1 MTDLPAILGGTPAVQ
16 ISPADLAAATAWP
29 DLGDE
34 ELAAIQRLFADR
46 NISTHPVIGE
56 LEDAYRQLT
65 GRRHAVAHCNGSSAL
80 LAAFWGLGLQ
90 PGDRIFVTSA
100 AFWASVLPMM
110 WLGLVPVFCETDPAT
125 LSLDLADMREKWTPA
140 VKAMVIV
147 PLWGVPPD
155 YDALLDFAAE
165 KRLRVVEDASHAHGA
180 TFRGKPCGTFGD
192 VSVFSLQGDK
202 LAPAGEGGVL
212 LTDDDDLRERVLC
225 LGDITRIY
233 QLDSPARRFAATSF
247 GIKIRIAPVS
257 AAIGIC
263 QLRKLPATNRV
274 RAENLEPLSATL
286 AEFGFETYQPGP
298 RACGSPQNPS
308 LPSSGPR
315 VCDSPHNP
323 SLPSSSSSP
332 TSTRTYFEYLV
343 KCPTGP
349 LDAAGWRAALT
360 AEGCQVAT
368 PRYPLL
374 HQQPFFTEGHFREI
388 LRLDPA
394 QTPDY
399 TNVRLPRTEAFNGT
413 LLKLPV
419 FTRPAPEIVAA
430 YQAAV
435 RKVGRHQQRI
445 AEIISADTAQ

>member
-1 MTDLPAILGGTPAVQ
+1 MSDPNGMTNTPAILGGTPAVKF
-16 ISPADLAAATAWP
+16 SAGELAAATAWP

-56 LEDAYRQLT
+56 LEAAYCQVT
-65 GRRHAVAHCNGSSAL
+65 GRRHAVAHCNGTSAL
-80 LAAFWGLGLQ
+80 LAAFWGLNLQ

-147 PLWGVPPD
+147 PLWGVPPN
-155 YDALLDFAAE
+155 YDVLLDFAAE
-165 KRLRVVEDASHAHGA
+165 KDLRVVEDASHAHGA
-180 TFRGKPCGTFGD
+180 TFRGKPCGSFGD

-212 LTDDDDLRERVLC
+212 LTDDDDIRERVLC

-247 GIKIRIAPVS
+247 GIKTRIAPVS

-263 QLRKLPATNRV
+263 QLRKLPAANRV
-274 RAENLEPLSATL
+274 RVENLEPLSATL
-286 AEFGFETYQPGP
+286 AEFGFETYADPG
-298 RACGSPQNPS
+298 
-308 LPSSGPR
+308 
-315 VCDSPHNP
+315 
-323 SLPSSSSSP
+323 
-332 TSTRTYFEYLV
+332 RTYFEYLV

-349 LDAAGWRAALT
+349 LDAAGWRAALA
-360 AEGCQVAT
+360 AEGCQVDT

-374 HQQPFFTEGHFREI
+374 HQQPFFTEGRFREI

-399 TNVRLPRTEAFNGT
+399 ANVRLPRTEAFNGT

-419 FTRPAPEIVAA
+419 FTRSVPEIIAA

-435 RKVGRHQQRI
+435 RKVGSHQRRI
-445 AEIISADTAQ
+445 AEIISADTTR